1 MHALLPQIAPRHVGN
16 ACEGQVVLIGDH
28 AQVRQRILDLL
39 AVEKLR
45 AAVNRVGQLPLAE
58 YFLKRARYIVR
69 AVEHRDVSK
78 RHALRLQQCNL
89 PGDPRRFVRSRV
101 RMVIPDRLT
110 VRQRGQQ
117 LFFDAVHVFIDQ

>member
-1 MHALLPQIAPRHVGN
+1 MSLSGTLC
-16 ACEGQVVLIGDH
+16 AC
-28 AQVRQRILDLL
+28 
-39 AVEKLR
+39 
-45 AAVNRVGQLPLAE
+45 
-58 YFLKRARYIVR
+58 
-69 AVEHRDVSK
+69 SS
-78 RHALRLQQCNL
+78 CNL